1 MMTAENQS
9 ATPDWTHGILPKLL
23 MSLVCGGKTLAD
35 SQRPT
40 ASNSDSPEECACHGG
55 RTTRKAPKG
64 GAGPN
69 ALLVFTSSTNK
80 MPEARGPRSRS
91 GPRGTRAIPDPT
103 YILTWVHG
111 IWTHQVCPTSTERLG
126 TVFPAG
132 VPWAAITSR
141 NATPSL
147 ARP

>member
-1 MMTAENQS
+1 MPWRAH
-9 ATPDWTHGILPKLL
+9 D
-23 MSLVCGGKTLAD
+23 SLHLD
-35 SQRPT
+35 
-40 ASNSDSPEECACHGG
+40 
-55 RTTRKAPKG
+55 
-64 GAGPN
+64 
-69 ALLVFTSSTNK
+69 ALLVFTSSTDTL
-80 MPEARGPRSRS
+80 PEARGPHSLA
-91 GPRGTRAIPDPT
+91 GPRGTQVTPDPT

-111 IWTHQVCPTSTERLG
+111 IWMCQMYPMSTERLG